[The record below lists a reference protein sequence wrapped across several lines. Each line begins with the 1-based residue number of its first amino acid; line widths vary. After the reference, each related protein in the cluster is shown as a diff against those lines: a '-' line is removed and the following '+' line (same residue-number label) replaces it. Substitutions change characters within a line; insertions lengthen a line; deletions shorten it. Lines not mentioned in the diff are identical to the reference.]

1 MYLGDDQTLSTRERL
16 AQLRQEH
23 RDLDTTIERL
33 QEGPYVDQLEVR
45 RLKKR
50 KLYLRDAIKRLE
62 SGLIPDLDA

>member
-1 MYLGDDQTLSTRERL
+1 MYLGDNQTLSTRERL